1 MKGLRR
7 WLPRYFLC
15 YVANEILA
23 DQSAGMNYLADVLRK
38 ELEEVDALLE
48 KVEERKKRGQF
59 GDRSRRAR

>member
-1 MKGLRR
+1 
-7 WLPRYFLC
+7 
-15 YVANEILA
+15 
-23 DQSAGMNYLADVLRK
+23 MNYLADVLRK